1 MTLPP
6 MAPSIRVTQALRQA
20 IAAHQSGQLAQ
31 ADRQYAAV
39 LTLDAGNF
47 DALHLLGLV
56 RWQQGRNDEAAR
68 LIGEALRVDPGS
80 AEACSN
86 LGIVLEALGRP
97 EEALAMYDRAIAL
110 NPGYAKA
117 LCNRGDALRTLGRF
131 EDALESYD
139 RAIAIAPQLVEAQM
153 NRGVTL
159 RVLGRAE
166 QALACYDRILAA
178 RPNFPEAHFN
188 RGNALQGLE
197 RHEEALA
204 SYDRAAAIRPDYAD
218 AWSNRAN
225 TLHQLLRYDEAVA
238 SCDRALAIDPNHA
251 EAWSNRGNA
260 LHFLFRTEEALACQE
275 RAISLR
281 PTLAHAV
288 FTRADILRA
297 SGRLA
302 EAIEG
307 FEAALALQ
315 PNSATYRFNRDLV
328 HLESCNWAR
337 TQSFTAQLREL
348 VLAGEAVQPFTCV
361 SYLSDPAIELR
372 CARIFANRI
381 KPETPARIRRVERR
395 SRMKIGYLSAD
406 FRSHAVGRTIVELF
420 ELHDRECFEIIGI
433 SFGVDDGSDMRSRL
447 ARSFDQFH
455 DVRAQND
462 AAATAALHEL
472 ELDIAVDLMGYT
484 SHSRPRLLAHRPA
497 PVQVNYLGYPGTM
510 GADFVDYVLADRYVL
525 PFEDQPFYDEKIVH
539 LPDCY
544 QPNDSK
550 RRMSAAVPSRR
561 DAGLPEDAFV
571 FCCFNNNYKMTAPV
585 FDVWMRL
592 LRSVERSVLWLF
604 ARHELTK
611 ANLRREAAARGID
624 ASRLVFLDE
633 LPHDEYLA
641 RHGLADLFLDTLP
654 YNAHA
659 TGSNALWAG
668 LPLLTCAGN
677 TLAGRVGTSLLH
689 AAGLPELVTHS
700 LEEYE
705 ALARK
710 LATDRE
716 LLQSIR
722 DKLAQ
727 NRGTCPLF
735 DTDRFRR
742 HLEAAYSRM
751 WELHL
756 AGESPRSFAVVP
768 QP

>member
-1 MTLPP
+1 MSSGNL
-6 MAPSIRVTQALRQA
+6 AEAERLYLGIL
-20 IAAHQSGQLAQ
+20 AAEPANSG
-31 ADRQYAAV
+31 
-39 LTLDAGNF
+39 
-47 DALHLLGLV
+47 ALHALGV
-56 RWQQGRNDEAAR
+56 IRAQQGRNE
-68 LIGEALRVDPGS
+68 EALGYIASALRENPGS
-80 AEACSN
+80 ALALLDYGN
-86 LGIVLEALGRP
+86 VLRALGR
-97 EEALAMYDRAIAL
+97 
-110 NPGYAKA
+110 
-117 LCNRGDALRTLGRF
+117 F
-131 EDALESYD
+131 
-139 RAIAIAPQLVEAQM
+139 
-153 NRGVTL
+153 
-159 RVLGRAE
+159 
-166 QALACYDRILAA
+166 
-178 RPNFPEAHFN
+178 
-188 RGNALQGLE
+188 
-197 RHEEALA
+197 EEALA
-204 SYDRAAAIRPDYAD
+204 SYDRAAQIKPDHAALYNRGVILCDLKRHEEALASFDRALALKPDNVAALNNRGNILRELGRFEEALASYDKALAIKQNHVEALNNRGTLLCDLKRPEEALASFDLALGLRPRD
-218 AWSNRAN
+218 AEVWNGRGNAMR
-225 TLHQLLRYDEAVA
+225 LLGRFQEALD
-238 SCDRALAIDPNHA
+238 SYDRALAISPNHA
-251 EAWSNRGNA
+251 GALFNRGST
-260 LHFLFRTEEALACQE
+260 FLTLKRFDEACASFE
-275 RAISLR
+275 RALGANPNHPSAFSG
-281 PTLAHAV
+281 LA
-288 FTRADILRA
+288 D
-297 SGRLA
+297 
-302 EAIEG
+302 
-307 FEAALALQ
+307 AALRLC
-315 PNSATYRFNRDLV
+315 D
-328 HLESCNWAR
+328 WAR
-337 TQSFTAQLREL
+337 TGT
-348 VLAGEAVQPFTCV
+348 LAGKMEREIAGETSIIAPFIALAYGA
-361 SYLSDPAIELR
+361 SPPLQRR
-372 CARIFANRI
+372 CAERAVREQMPSPLQPLWNN
-381 KPETPARIRRVERR
+381 TPYRHDKIRVA
-395 SRMKIGYLSAD
+395 YLSAD
-406 FRSHAVGRTIVELF
+406 FHPHATAFLTAELF
-420 ELHDRECFEIIGI
+420 ERHDRTQFEIVGI
-433 SFGVDDGSDMRSRL
+433 SFGRNDDSAIRARL
-447 ARSFDQFH
+447 VKGFDRFH
-455 DVRAQND
+455 DIRTQSDREVG
-462 AAATAALHEL
+462 EL
-472 ELDIAVDLMGYT
+472 LRKLEIDIAVDLKGHT
-484 SHSRPRLLAHRPA
+484 RNSRPSILAHRPA

-510 GADFVDYVLADRYVL
+510 GANYVDYVLADRYVL

-571 FCCFNNNYKMTAPV
+571 FCCFNNNYKMTAPAY
-585 FDVWMRL
+585 DVWMRL
-592 LRSVERSVLWLF
+592 LRSVEPRVLWLF
-604 ARHELTK
+604 ARHELAK

-700 LEEYE
+700 LEDSE